1 MIDSCGKIKNATKLV
16 AFFICIAI
24 LLLAQRSNAYIRFAF
39 AFFAERN
46 RAVTQC
52 EECVI
57 LTDNCFGRNSKTVR
71 HWYEFMLG
79 APENHLLFAVGLHDH
94 PLPAV
99 QFAVDNQSREK
110 FLDAFEQ
117 GADAV
122 FALVADDCQRPLR
135 LVGDFDLITESVDTQ
150 GNSLIYTY
158 MTCYTSERSSARK
171 MTNRS
176 SPSNT

>member
-1 MIDSCGKIKNATKLV
+1 MKIPAD
-16 AFFICIAI
+16 I
-24 LLLAQRSNAYIRFAF
+24 
-39 AFFAERN
+39 
-46 RAVTQC
+46 
-52 EECVI
+52 
-57 LTDNCFGRNSKTVR
+57 CFGRDSKTVR
-71 HWYEFMLG
+71 HWCGFMLG
-79 APENHLLFAVGLHDH
+79 DPENHLLFAVGFHDH

-99 QFAVDNQSREK
+99 QFAVDNQSRER
-110 FLDAFEQ
+110 FLDAFEQRAAQ

-150 GNSLIYTY
+150 GNSLIYPY

>member
-1 MIDSCGKIKNATKLV
+1 
-16 AFFICIAI
+16 
-24 LLLAQRSNAYIRFAF
+24 
-39 AFFAERN
+39 
-46 RAVTQC
+46 
-52 EECVI
+52 
-57 LTDNCFGRNSKTVR
+57 
-71 HWYEFMLG
+71 MLG

-158 MTCYTSERSSARK
+158 MTCYTS
-171 MTNRS
+171 
-176 SPSNT
+176 

>member
-1 MIDSCGKIKNATKLV
+1 
-16 AFFICIAI
+16 
-24 LLLAQRSNAYIRFAF
+24 
-39 AFFAERN
+39 
-46 RAVTQC
+46 
-52 EECVI
+52 
-57 LTDNCFGRNSKTVR
+57 
-71 HWYEFMLG
+71 MLG

-150 GNSLIYTY
+150 GNSLIY
-158 MTCYTSERSSARK
+158 ML
-171 MTNRS
+171 TNILYLPVINQQLHLLLYGKELR
-176 SPSNT
+176 

>member
-1 MIDSCGKIKNATKLV
+1 
-16 AFFICIAI
+16 
-24 LLLAQRSNAYIRFAF
+24 
-39 AFFAERN
+39 
-46 RAVTQC
+46 
-52 EECVI
+52 
-57 LTDNCFGRNSKTVR
+57 
-71 HWYEFMLG
+71 MLG
-79 APENHLLFAVGLHDH
+79 APETPLLFAVGLHDH

>member
-1 MIDSCGKIKNATKLV
+1 MKIPADT
-16 AFFICIAI
+16 
-24 LLLAQRSNAYIRFAF
+24 
-39 AFFAERN
+39 
-46 RAVTQC
+46 
-52 EECVI
+52 
-57 LTDNCFGRNSKTVR
+57 CFGRDSKTVR
-71 HWYEFMLG
+71 HWCGFMLG
-79 APENHLLFAVGLHDH
+79 DPENHLLFAVGFHDH